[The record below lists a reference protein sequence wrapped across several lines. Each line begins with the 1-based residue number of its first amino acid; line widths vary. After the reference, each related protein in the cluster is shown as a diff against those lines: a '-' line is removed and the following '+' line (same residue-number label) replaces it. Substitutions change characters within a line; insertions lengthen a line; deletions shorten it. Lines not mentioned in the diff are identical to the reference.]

1 MTDSKQQAIT
11 WLLENWTG
19 RLAQVLES
27 MSGERS
33 RVTWRQSEEPV
44 PSIQGP
50 PSDSGAMLWWEQS
63 LSLAPEAALWVGAP
77 EEAWRE
83 IGGFTL
89 RAAGPDHAEDAETKS
104 TYLEILGQ
112 TLSNLA
118 HSIGVRLSSPVGC
131 KEGKEVSEPP
141 EVFPWYKVEVGL
153 GQSSPLS
160 VVIVFSELLLGQVDP
175 QSAGSGTELRPET
188 AGATG
193 ETAGPSQGAKTLDL
207 LMEVELPVSVS
218 FGRAELPLKDV
229 LKLTTGSIVE
239 LNRTVTEPVEVIVN
253 NCVIARGEVV
263 VVEGNYG
270 VRIQEILTPQE
281 RLRTLK

>member
-1 MTDSKQQAIT
+1 MTEGKQQAIT

-33 RVTWRQSEEPV
+33 RVTWRPTEEPL
-44 PSIQGP
+44 PFIPGL
-50 PSDSGAMLWWEQS
+50 PSDCGAMLWWEQS
-63 LSLAPEAALWVGAP
+63 LSLAPQAALWVGAP
-77 EEAWRE
+77 EQAWRE
-83 IGGFTL
+83 IAAFTL
-89 RAAGPDHAEDAETKS
+89 RAAGLDRTEDAETKS
-104 TYLEILGQ
+104 AYLEILGQ
-112 TLSNLA
+112 ALSGLA
-118 HSIGVRLSSPVGC
+118 RYIGIRLGSQVGIQ
-131 KEGKEVSEPP
+131 EGKEVSEPP
-141 EVFPWYKVEVGL
+141 EVLPWYKVEVGL
-153 GQSSPLS
+153 GQSSPLPM
-160 VVIVFSELLLGQVDP
+160 VIVFSEILLGHLDP
-175 QSAGSGTELRPET
+175 QSAANATELRPQ
-188 AGATG
+188 ATG
-193 ETAGPSQGAKTLDL
+193 AGGQTAGPSQGAKTVDL

-239 LNRTVTEPVEVIVN
+239 LNRSVAEPVEVIVN

-270 VRIQEILTPQE
+270 VRIQEILSPQE